1 MKGFFMR
8 LLDVEV
14 GKWVTVMAF
23 DGGEKFQ
30 DRLLQHGLY
39 PGDRAR
45 ILRTAPLDGPLLV
58 EVSGR
63 ELALGRDVAKK
74 IVVEMVE

>member
-1 MKGFFMR
+1 MR
-8 LLDVEV
+8 LIDV
-14 GKWVTVMAF
+14 KHNLWVKVLSFEGNAH
-23 DGGEKFQ
+23 FQ

-45 ILRTAPLDGPLLV
+45 ILRSAPLDGPLLV

-63 ELALGRDVAKK
+63 EIAIGQGVAEK
-74 IVVEMVE
+74 IMVEVDR

>member
-1 MKGFFMR
+1 MSLIDIEAGTWVRVTGF
-8 LLDVEV
+8 E
-14 GKWVTVMAF
+14 
-23 DGGEKFQ
+23 GGAKFQ

-45 ILRTAPLDGPLLV
+45 VLRSAPLNGPLLV

-63 ELALGRDVAKK
+63 ELAIGRVVAQK
-74 IVVEMVE
+74 ILVELAE

>member
-1 MKGFFMR
+1 MH
-8 LLDVEV
+8 LIDVEP
-14 GKWVTVMAF
+14 GIWVKVTGF
-23 DGGEKFQ
+23 DGGGKFH

-45 ILRTAPLDGPLLV
+45 ILRAAPLKGPLLV

-63 ELALGRDVAKK
+63 EIALGRAVAQK
-74 IVVEMVE
+74 ILVEMSG

>member
-1 MKGFFMR
+1 MR
-8 LLDVEV
+8 LIDAEQ
-14 GKWVTVMAF
+14 GIWVSVLGF
-23 DGGEKFQ
+23 EGNEKFQ

-45 ILRTAPLDGPLLV
+45 ILRAAPLKGPLLV

-63 ELALGRDVAKK
+63 EIALGRAVANK
-74 IVVEMVE
+74 ILVELAE

>member
-1 MKGFFMR
+1 MR

-14 GKWVTVMAF
+14 GKWVRVVGFEGT
-23 DGGEKFQ
+23 EKFQ

-45 ILRTAPLDGPLLV
+45 ILRAAPLKGPLLV
-58 EVSGR
+58 DVSGR
-63 ELALGRDVAKK
+63 ELALGRAVAQK
-74 IVVEMVE
+74 ILVESIE

>member
-1 MKGFFMR
+1 MR
-8 LLDVEV
+8 LIDVV
-14 GKWVTVMAF
+14 HGRWVRVLGF
-23 DGGEKFQ
+23 EGSERFQ

-45 ILRTAPLDGPLLV
+45 ILRSAPLNGPLLV

-63 ELALGRDVAKK
+63 EIALGPGVAAK
-74 IVVEMVE
+74 ILVEVDQ

>member
-1 MKGFFMR
+1 MHLTDIEPGN
-8 LLDVEV
+8 
-14 GKWVTVMAF
+14 WVIVTGF

-30 DRLLQHGLY
+30 DRLFQHGLY

-45 ILRTAPLDGPLLV
+45 IMRAAPLKGPLLV

-63 ELALGRDVAKK
+63 EIALGRAVAKK
-74 IVVEMVE
+74 ILVELAG

>member
-1 MKGFFMR
+1 MR
-8 LLDVEV
+8 LIDIQS
-14 GKWVTVMAF
+14 GIWVKVIGF

-39 PGDRAR
+39 PGDLAR
-45 ILRTAPLDGPLLV
+45 ILRSAPMNGPLLV

-63 ELALGRDVAKK
+63 ELALGRGVAKK
-74 IVVEMVE
+74 ILVELAE